1 MDLHVAPSELEPL
14 VLLHGLGMSAHVWD
28 DVRPLLAAH
37 HEVVTPS
44 AVGHRGGARTGRRPV
59 TIADLVDDAERALDA
74 RGLDRPHLAGNSL
87 GGWIAIELARRGR
100 ARTVCALSPAG
111 SWTAGT
117 AEQTDGVRRIRR
129 LRRMTRSGRHL
140 PLMGVPLI
148 RRLALRDVAEHGER
162 LAAARAVEAGEDLV
176 GCTILDDVL
185 TTPEQLPALDPL
197 PCPVTLAWSGAD
209 RILAPTVNGA
219 IARRRLPGA
228 TFAVL
233 DGVGHVPMIDDP
245 RLVAATILRHTSAAR
260 AEQGSSRAG
269 VVVREATTATGDQ

>member
-1 MDLHVAPSELEPL
+1 MDLHFPPSELEPL

-28 DVRPLLAAH
+28 DVRSPLAAH
-37 HEVVTPS
+37 HDVVTPT
-44 AVGHRGGARTGRRPV
+44 AVGHRGGARPGRRPM
-59 TIADLVDDAERALDA
+59 TIADLADDAERALDA
-74 RGLDRPHLAGNSL
+74 RGLDRAHFAGNSL

-129 LRRMTRSGRHL
+129 LRRMTRLGRHL
-140 PLMGVPLI
+140 PLVRVPLI

-162 LAAARAVEAGEDLV
+162 LAPARAVEAGEDLL

-185 TTPEQLPALDPL
+185 ITPEQLPALDPH
-197 PCPVTLAWSGAD
+197 PCPITLAWSGAD
-209 RILAPTVNGA
+209 RILTPAVNGA
-219 IARRRLPGA
+219 IARQRLPGA
-228 TFAVL
+228 TFVVL

-245 RLVAATILRHTSAAR
+245 RLVAATILRQTSSAQAAKR
-260 AEQGSSRAG
+260 SSRAG
-269 VVVREATTATGDQ
+269 VMVREAPTQLL